1 VTPEFVTVN
10 YNYLLLTIDVSYD
23 SRLTAKTPGQ
33 LQQAI
38 KESILSF
45 SADTLNTFTSTF
57 KLSKLLKYVDDAD
70 PAITS
75 SIADVFI
82 QKQLSPVLNSS
93 ENYVLRFDTELRRGA
108 SSKDKL
114 YSTPAY
120 IQQDSTGIERNVFLE
135 ETPQSFSGIE
145 SIEILT
151 SGANYT
157 KTPSITI
164 NGDGEG
170 AELKPII
177 VNGKL
182 KSVEVTSMGTNYTT
196 AILTVVNA
204 LGDTS
209 GSGATAKAVIQGRTG
224 IIRSYYFDGT
234 GAKKILNANAGTID
248 YVNGT
253 INLTNFAPTG
263 VADNLEVIK
272 IASKPNSLDFGSSRS
287 TLITLD
293 SFDPSA
299 VIVNVKAI

>member
-1 VTPEFVTVN
+1 
-10 YNYLLLTIDVSYD
+10 
-23 SRLTAKTPGQ
+23 
-33 LQQAI
+33 
-38 KESILSF
+38 
-45 SADTLNTFTSTF
+45 
-57 KLSKLLKYVDDAD
+57 
-70 PAITS
+70 
-75 SIADVFI
+75 
-82 QKQLSPVLNSS
+82 
-93 ENYVLRFDTELRRGA
+93 VLRFDTELRRGA

-120 IQQDSTGIERNVFLE
+120 TQQDSTGIERSVFLE

-204 LGDTS
+204 TGDTS

-293 SFDPSA
+293 SFDASA